1 MITINR
7 SKHHQTAYHPL
18 DNNNNKKKKFPP
30 QGRHSHRIQ
39 QYQILGRFEQSQQKT
54 GSSRINCQN
63 GIPI

>member
-1 MITINR
+1 MIAINR
-7 SKHHQTAYHPL
+7 SKHHQTAYHPFGQV
-18 DNNNNKKKKFPP
+18 KKFPA

-54 GSSRINCQN
+54 GPSRINCQN